1 MNVYSP
7 KIGLES
13 LLENGDSSKVSF
25 IKHYIHTSSFSL
37 LTTTTTTTTKEE
49 ERIQTKKFTF
59 FFLIKK
65 NKHFY
70 KTLIFF

>member
-1 MNVYSP
+1 MLLELVFLNVYSP

-25 IKHYIHTSSFSL
+25 IKHYIHISSFSL
-37 LTTTTTTTTKEE
+37 LTTTTTTTKEE

-59 FFLIKK
+59 FF
-65 NKHFY
+65 N
-70 KTLIFF
+70 